1 MKKIAVLIYPNFS
14 LYEITCLTE
23 AMMWFE
29 QKVDIFASSQLP
41 IRSED
46 GFQII
51 ADKTLDKFSSED
63 YSCIILPGMMIPFD
77 ALFDPKLIDFLC
89 QLKGKNILIGA
100 ISAAP
105 MLLAKAELLDDVHF
119 TSGIWEEICQTSF
132 HYSPPNI
139 LHKPLVKDKN
149 IITAVGF
156 AFREFAEEII
166 RTLGID
172 DCKNGLFRGVYKE
185 FSEQEM
191 THYMGEEN
199 LKQFMQEYESYQTQ
213 NNV

>member
-1 MKKIAVLIYPNFS
+1 VKKIAVLIYPNFS

-105 MLLAKAELLDDVHF
+105 LLLAKAELLDDVHF
-119 TSGIWEEICQTSF
+119 TSGIWEEICQTLPF
-132 HYSPPNI
+132 IPHQNI

>member
-105 MLLAKAELLDDVHF
+105 MLLGQKQNFWMMYTLPPASGKKSVRLFPLF
-119 TSGIWEEICQTSF
+119 PTKTSCTNLWLKIKIL
-132 HYSPPNI
+132 SPP
-139 LHKPLVKDKN
+139 
-149 IITAVGF
+149 
-156 AFREFAEEII
+156 
-166 RTLGID
+166 
-172 DCKNGLFRGVYKE
+172 
-185 FSEQEM
+185 
-191 THYMGEEN
+191 
-199 LKQFMQEYESYQTQ
+199 
-213 NNV
+213 

>member
-119 TSGIWEEICQTSF
+119 TPASGKKSVRLFPLFPTKTSCTNLWLKIKIL
-132 HYSPPNI
+132 SPP
-139 LHKPLVKDKN
+139 
-149 IITAVGF
+149 
-156 AFREFAEEII
+156 
-166 RTLGID
+166 
-172 DCKNGLFRGVYKE
+172 
-185 FSEQEM
+185 
-191 THYMGEEN
+191 
-199 LKQFMQEYESYQTQ
+199 
-213 NNV
+213 

>member
-51 ADKTLDKFSSED
+51 ADKTLDEFSSED

-105 MLLAKAELLDDVHF
+105 MLLAKAGLLDDVHF
-119 TSGIWEEICQTSF
+119 TSGIWEEICQTLPF
-132 HYSPPNI
+132 IPHQNI

-166 RTLGID
+166 RTIGID

>member
-1 MKKIAVLIYPNFS
+1 M
-14 LYEITCLTE
+14 
-23 AMMWFE
+23 
-29 QKVDIFASSQLP
+29 
-41 IRSED
+41 
-46 GFQII
+46 
-51 ADKTLDKFSSED
+51 
-63 YSCIILPGMMIPFD
+63 
-77 ALFDPKLIDFLC
+77 
-89 QLKGKNILIGA
+89 
-100 ISAAP
+100 
-105 MLLAKAELLDDVHF
+105 
-119 TSGIWEEICQTSF
+119 
-132 HYSPPNI
+132 
-139 LHKPLVKDKN
+139 VKDKN

-199 LKQFMQEYESYQTQ
+199 LKAFLREYESYQTQ

>member
-51 ADKTLDKFSSED
+51 ADKTLDEFSSED

-89 QLKGKNILIGA
+89 QHQREKYSDWRNFCC
-100 ISAAP
+100 SHAAC
-105 MLLAKAELLDDVHF
+105 K
-119 TSGIWEEICQTSF
+119 S
-132 HYSPPNI
+132 
-139 LHKPLVKDKN
+139 
-149 IITAVGF
+149 
-156 AFREFAEEII
+156 
-166 RTLGID
+166 RTFG
-172 DCKNGLFRGVYKE
+172 
-185 FSEQEM
+185 
-191 THYMGEEN
+191 
-199 LKQFMQEYESYQTQ
+199 
-213 NNV
+213 

>member
-105 MLLAKAELLDDVHF
+105 MLLAKAELLDDVHLPPASGKKSVRLF
-119 TSGIWEEICQTSF
+119 PLFPTKTSCTNLWLKIKIL
-132 HYSPPNI
+132 SPP
-139 LHKPLVKDKN
+139 
-149 IITAVGF
+149 
-156 AFREFAEEII
+156 
-166 RTLGID
+166 
-172 DCKNGLFRGVYKE
+172 
-185 FSEQEM
+185 
-191 THYMGEEN
+191 
-199 LKQFMQEYESYQTQ
+199 
-213 NNV
+213 